1 MWNREQVVHVLIF
14 EKICGLNSPI
24 EEAVNCVWSWLGVLS
39 TSECSQLN
47 APCSYNKNSKAF
59 LPIYVCFLWALGLL
73 VCKRKKKN
81 KHMFS
86 CSINLFFLNPHS
98 VISVSHYGIITIWV
112 WYTVCR
118 KVSIFSRRNT
128 TVPERR
134 RKKGKKGRKS
144 VTSKSRLLLTH
155 IRRHPVDLQCSHS
168 AT

>member
-14 EKICGLNSPI
+14 EKICGLNSRV
-24 EEAVNCVWSWLGVLS
+24 EEAVNCVWSWRGVLS
-39 TSECSQLN
+39 TAECSRLD
-47 APCSYNKNSKAF
+47 APCSYNKNAKAF

-73 VCKRKKKN
+73 VCKRKKKKQAYVQLLN
-81 KHMFS
+81 QP
-86 CSINLFFLNPHS
+86 FLNPHS

-112 WYTVCR
+112 WYSVCR

-134 RKKGKKGRKS
+134 RKKGKRGRKS
-144 VTSKSRLLLTH
+144 VTSKSMLLLTD
-155 IRRHPVDLQCSHS
+155 ITRHPVDLRCLHS